1 MAGVR
6 SPGTASPIAREEWHP
21 DVIADIRL
29 GDGASPSGERDVAS
43 SPFAEASRQQPPLE
57 ETVIVTPSRVYHGL
71 TRPGGHR

>member
-6 SPGTASPIAREEWHP
+6 SPGTASPIAREEWHS
-21 DVIADIRL
+21 DVVADLRL
-29 GDGASPSGERDVAS
+29 GGEGSPSRERDVVS
-43 SPFAEASRQQPPLE
+43 SPFAEASLQPPLE